1 MKTQWL
7 LYLTLLGMHGL
18 LGAPKEPVHR
28 KALKF
33 FNDASEEAVV
43 IHARESLASDK
54 KIARKGTLF
63 KRPHAKATVLICHA
77 FSLNQYDVS
86 FLHWIFK
93 DYNTMTFDFRAHGE
107 NRDGQFCTFGR
118 DESYDVVAAAQF
130 IRNHPDLKE
139 LPLMVYGFSMGAVAA
154 IIAQARE
161 RNLFDAMILDCP
173 FDSSDKVI
181 DRGIQQLKM
190 KVFGYEMQM
199 PGSSFLKAYAYNP
212 YVQSILKT
220 ILRTFTRYDV
230 VDINTCI
237 CPVYPEE
244 AIKYVTVPCFFI
256 GCTNDDKVPEEAI
269 LSVYK
274 GAKGYKRCWID
285 TQGRR
290 HYDTIFRQMH
300 TYFYKLDR
308 FINRI
313 LDGSYKTKIQEK
325 VKRDKPTLSAT
336 PGTMSQRTMSD
347 EPSK

>member
-1 MKTQWL
+1 MIARRLYYVSAYL
-7 LYLTLLGMHGL
+7 LAVGL
-18 LGAPKEPVHR
+18 YVFLFAAKEPVHR

-33 FNDASEEAVV
+33 FNDATEESVV
-43 IHARESLASDK
+43 IYARESLTSDK

-86 FLHWIFK
+86 FLHWVFK

-107 NRDGQFCTFGR
+107 DRGDICCTFGR
-118 DESYDVVAAAQF
+118 DESYEVVAAAEF
-130 IRNHPDLKE
+130 IKNHPDLQG
-139 LPLMVYGFSMGAVAA
+139 LPLIVYGFSMGAVAS

-161 RNLFDAMILDCP
+161 KNLFDAMILDCP

-181 DRGIQQLKM
+181 DRGIQQLKLN
-190 KVFGYEMQM
+190 VFGYEMQM
-199 PGSSFLKAYAYNP
+199 PGSSLLRAYAYNS
-212 YVQSILKT
+212 YVQSLLKKILKA
-220 ILRTFTRYDV
+220 FTKYDI
-230 VDINTCI
+230 VDINTCV

-256 GCTNDDKVPEEAI
+256 GCINDDKVPEEAI
-269 LSVYK
+269 LTVYN

-300 TYFYKLDR
+300 TYFYKVDR
-308 FINRI
+308 FIQRM
-313 LDGSYKTKIQEK
+313 LDGSYRTKVQEK
-325 VKRDKPTLSAT
+325 IKK
-336 PGTMSQRTMSD
+336 D
-347 EPSK
+347 EPHKLGSI